1 MEQRE
6 GACYIQRLWLHWHP
20 PEPGAR
26 AQAHGAACAAVYELL
41 RGAVALHARLA
52 GFLGQLRAGGFL
64 QCSLASLVAVRRP
77 QKHAVRYIGLIVVVL
92 GVAGRK
98 APLTGQPK
106 APQSSAL
113 ASGRRDNAGQSVSGC
128 CWRRRRAWARCC
140 WCRSNPKPY

>member
-1 MEQRE
+1 M
-6 GACYIQRLWLHWHP
+6 
-20 PEPGAR
+20 
-26 AQAHGAACAAVYELL
+26 QAHGTACAAVYELL

-77 QKHAVRYIGLIVVVL
+77 QNYAVRYIDLIVVAH

-106 APQSSAL
+106 ATQSSA
-113 ASGRRDNAGQSVSGC
+113 SVSD
-128 CWRRRRAWARCC
+128 W
-140 WCRSNPKPY
+140 